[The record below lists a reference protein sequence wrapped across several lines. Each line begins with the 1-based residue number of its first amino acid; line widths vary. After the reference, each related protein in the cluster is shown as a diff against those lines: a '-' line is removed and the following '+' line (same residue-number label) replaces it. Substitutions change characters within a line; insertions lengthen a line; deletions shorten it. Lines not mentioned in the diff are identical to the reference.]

1 MFAIVK
7 STEVRKRRV
16 TVQILQTRDMGEQI
30 QPLELEETL
39 KEDDILEV
47 DG

>member
-16 TVQILQTRDMGEQI
+16 IMQILQTRDMGEQI